1 MFYVGAVWCGEL
13 VVKKAKF
20 LAGFVPPGDKI
31 SQKRIMYIMYS
42 FVYWCSPKVYIK
54 GLYIGLYIMCVVVG
68 NRAALMGLY
77 KAYKG
82 LYVINIRSFV
92 TLFVYWVC
100 KIINENH
107 VS

>member
-1 MFYVGAVWCGEL
+1 MVRRTDRE
-13 VVKKAKF
+13 KKAKF

-31 SQKRIMYIMYS
+31 PQRRIMYIMYS
-42 FVYWCSPKVYIK
+42 FVYWCSPKVCIIK
-54 GLYIGLYIMCVVVG
+54 GLYIMCVVMG
-68 NRAALMGLY
+68 NRAVLMGRLY
-77 KAYKG
+77 KTCKG
-82 LYVINIRSFV
+82 LYVINTRSFCV